1 MSIKRK
7 MILIGICLV
16 VILVIFTVNVI
27 RRFRSEPDN
36 LHPDTTQRENL
47 ITRAEAYRLLSYLEY
62 DKSDREGESF
72 GIVYADSKMSD
83 WYDSYVN
90 AVWKMGLIEGNISVS
105 PKEPLTYLACKELMN
120 GLILKFPELQNVFM
134 NLSFDFLKAEEPML
148 ISEFLELYTAILNL
162 LPEDKKLVDTKELF
176 VLGRDVT
183 EDGKDRIVTND
194 GMYFYKD
201 AWDYEAFLK
210 DLNLEDEGSLEDGLS
225 LSENGSSSQEN
236 SSNSSENGSR
246 SQENSSST
254 SENGSR
260 SQENSSS
267 TSENRSRSQENSSST
282 SENSSGSQETN
293 IDSSENSSGSQKK
306 GTNSSENSARALEL
320 TVENI
325 HKLYLD
331 KNIEV
336 LYSGREIIY
345 IRSVNTKKV
354 VLHNVWIN
362 EGKDK
367 EVNVFIGGID
377 RVFNAK
383 SPLSSSIQ
391 RVVGNITMEN
401 QKVVQISV
409 KPDTIRGKVLL
420 TGKDFIEIEGYGKVP
435 LEENYKIYKLYGNI
449 SLEPTSSI
457 LVGYDT
463 TEFVVS
469 GGKISAALITESIKA
484 ENIRVL
490 IKTTDFKSIY
500 HDRLEIGASSDFK
513 LYCDEEEFSYTQEE
527 TISLEP
533 GHELLQKG
541 RIKLVPDTEEGKFI
555 LHSVERMDGVP
566 KYRGSMEII
575 ETDQGLLI
583 VNELPLEEYLYAVI
597 PSEMPTYYGTEALK
611 VQAVCARSYAYKHLH
626 ANSLSEYGA
635 HVDDSVSY
643 QVYNNIAE
651 NEQSIFA
658 VKDTYGKVIE
668 YEGNVITAYYFS
680 TSCGHTTEAQ
690 YVWPNGSDIPY
701 LKGKLMKVDG
711 DVQDTS
717 SLEAGNIY
725 EDLTKED
732 NFRSFITD
740 QNFLTYDS
748 EFNWYRW
755 KVTMDV
761 ENLTKVINSN
771 IGKRYK
777 ANPDLIQTMTSGSK
791 KEKEPVFE
799 SLPVDSI
806 GEVVDISVAK
816 REKGGIIS
824 ELLITGTEK
833 TVKIKTEY
841 NIRLLMAPV
850 YDTMIRH
857 DDSKVSNLSLL
868 PSAFFIIDKNE
879 EEGKLKSIT
888 LTGGGYGHG
897 VGMSQNA
904 VKAMVDAGMEYDEI
918 ITYFYDGTQIGFI
931 YE

>member
-1 MSIKRK
+1 

-267 TSENRSRSQENSSST
+267 TSENSLGSQENRSSS
-282 SENSSGSQETN
+282 SENSSGSQKNSSRSQETN

-409 KPDTIRGKVLL
+409 KPDTIRGKV
-420 TGKDFIEIEGYGKVP
+420 
-435 LEENYKIYKLYGNI
+435 
-449 SLEPTSSI
+449 
-457 LVGYDT
+457 
-463 TEFVVS
+463 
-469 GGKISAALITESIKA
+469 
-484 ENIRVL
+484 
-490 IKTTDFKSIY
+490 
-500 HDRLEIGASSDFK
+500 
-513 LYCDEEEFSYTQEE
+513 
-527 TISLEP
+527 
-533 GHELLQKG
+533 
-541 RIKLVPDTEEGKFI
+541 
-555 LHSVERMDGVP
+555 SV
-566 KYRGSMEII
+566 
-575 ETDQGLLI
+575 
-583 VNELPLEEYLYAVI
+583 
-597 PSEMPTYYGTEALK
+597 
-611 VQAVCARSYAYKHLH
+611 
-626 ANSLSEYGA
+626 
-635 HVDDSVSY
+635 
-643 QVYNNIAE
+643 
-651 NEQSIFA
+651 
-658 VKDTYGKVIE
+658 
-668 YEGNVITAYYFS
+668 
-680 TSCGHTTEAQ
+680 
-690 YVWPNGSDIPY
+690 
-701 LKGKLMKVDG
+701 
-711 DVQDTS
+711 
-717 SLEAGNIY
+717 
-725 EDLTKED
+725 
-732 NFRSFITD
+732 
-740 QNFLTYDS
+740 
-748 EFNWYRW
+748 
-755 KVTMDV
+755 
-761 ENLTKVINSN
+761 
-771 IGKRYK
+771 
-777 ANPDLIQTMTSGSK
+777 
-791 KEKEPVFE
+791 
-799 SLPVDSI
+799 
-806 GEVVDISVAK
+806 
-816 REKGGIIS
+816 
-824 ELLITGTEK
+824 
-833 TVKIKTEY
+833 
-841 NIRLLMAPV
+841 
-850 YDTMIRH
+850 
-857 DDSKVSNLSLL
+857 
-868 PSAFFIIDKNE
+868 
-879 EEGKLKSIT
+879 
-888 LTGGGYGHG
+888 
-897 VGMSQNA
+897 
-904 VKAMVDAGMEYDEI
+904 
-918 ITYFYDGTQIGFI
+918 
-931 YE
+931 